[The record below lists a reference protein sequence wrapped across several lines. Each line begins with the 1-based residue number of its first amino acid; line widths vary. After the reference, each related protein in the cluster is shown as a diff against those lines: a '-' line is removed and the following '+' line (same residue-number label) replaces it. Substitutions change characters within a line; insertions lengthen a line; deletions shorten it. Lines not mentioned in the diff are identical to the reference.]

1 MCAVDCEEDLTVGFE
16 DDNEKD
22 GENDEGANPDD
33 EFEGLPLIDDGTT
46 GKMIFVYKLHS
57 MKRLYQRYGSL

>member
-1 MCAVDCEEDLTVGFE
+1 MCCWLWGRSYIGFE

-33 EFEGLPLIDDGTT
+33 EFEGLPFIDDGTT
-46 GKMIFVYKLHS
+46 GKMISVYKLHS
-57 MKRLYQRYGSL
+57 MKRLYQRYGNL